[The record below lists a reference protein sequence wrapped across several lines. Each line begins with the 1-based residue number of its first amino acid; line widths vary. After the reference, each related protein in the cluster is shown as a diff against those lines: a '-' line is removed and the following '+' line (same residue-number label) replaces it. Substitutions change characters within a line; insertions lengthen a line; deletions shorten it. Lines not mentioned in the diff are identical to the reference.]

1 MITIINYGIGNINAF
16 VNIYKRLDIPVNIA
30 ATVDDLNNKVDK
42 IILPGVGSFDY
53 AMQRLTDSGMVD
65 RLNEL
70 VLQEKK
76 QVLGICVGMQL
87 MAESSD
93 EGTLNGLG
101 WIKGQVK
108 KLNVENIHHRSK
120 LPHMG
125 WNDVEP
131 AKNHSIFNE
140 INEKQLFYFL
150 HSYYYKLE
158 NPENCLAVTHYGQ
171 TFASIIGKDNI
182 LGIQCHPEKSHE
194 AGELFLKNFAK
205 L

>member
-16 VNIYKRLDIPVNIA
+16 VNIYKRFDIPVNIA
-30 ATVDDLNNKVDK
+30 VNVDDLNNVDK

-53 AMQRLTDSGMVD
+53 AMQRLADSGMKD

-70 VLQEKK
+70 VLEEKK
-76 QVLGICVGMQL
+76 HVLGICVGMQL

-93 EGTLNGLG
+93 EGTLDGLG
-101 WIKGQVK
+101 WIKGHVK
-108 KLNVENIHHRSK
+108 KINVENVHHRSK

-131 AKNHSIFNE
+131 TIHHPIFDKMND
-140 INEKQLFYFL
+140 KQLFYFL
-150 HSYYYKLE
+150 HSYYYKLQ
-158 NPENCLAVTHYGQ
+158 NPENCLGVTNYGEKL
-171 TFASIIGKDNI
+171 ASVIGRDNI